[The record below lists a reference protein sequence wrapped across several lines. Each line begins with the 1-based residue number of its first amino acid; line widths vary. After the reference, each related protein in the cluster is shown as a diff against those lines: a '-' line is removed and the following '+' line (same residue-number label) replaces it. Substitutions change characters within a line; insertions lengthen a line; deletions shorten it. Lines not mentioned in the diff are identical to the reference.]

1 MDLSVRLNLE
11 DCYFLKV
18 TFMVIFTG
26 FLCVIP
32 KAIFLPGVMNKKM

>member
-1 MDLSVRLNLE
+1 MDLSVHLNLE

-18 TFMVIFTG
+18 TFG

>member
-1 MDLSVRLNLE
+1 MDLSVHLNLG

-18 TFMVIFTG
+18 TFMVI
-26 FLCVIP
+26 LQVSCVIP